1 MEYAFI
7 SHASAVEATWSLA
20 RAKGFSPLDD
30 EGIWMLPSPEHCVT
44 TQEAL
49 EQLMEMGGFKGLGLR
64 SRPIDL
70 LVPTVSSRSRGK
82 LLTCHVWNGFF
93 PERAFIRVH
102 ERVFVSS
109 PLFTVLQLALAP
121 HPSRLSRRLA
131 EEAAAEDARIRHEL
145 GMEGAAATAQ
155 ELLAWEAIAREARAI
170 RTMTDFAGT
179 YRPATSPRD
188 GTSYDTAPLMTCND
202 LKSFLD
208 SQPSMR
214 GARKGYGVAA
224 RAFDR
229 SGSPMETALALL
241 LTLPVEMGGFGL
253 PRPALNR
260 SVPLSPTDRGLTSQ
274 EEMIADLCW
283 EHEGLVIEYDSWER
297 HGRLGA
303 AKIAK
308 DHARANSLTALGW
321 KTLTVGYAQVA
332 SVQGMALLAR
342 QAARL
347 LGCELAEPT
356 DLQKIWRSRLHAL
369 LMPQDE
375 RHA

>member
-1 MEYAFI
+1 
-7 SHASAVEATWSLA
+7 
-20 RAKGFSPLDD
+20 
-30 EGIWMLPSPEHCVT
+30 MLPSPEHCVT

-188 GTSYDTAPLMTCND
+188 GTSYDTAPLMTCDD

-229 SGSPMETALALL
+229 SGSPMETVLALL
-241 LTLPVEMGGFGL
+241 LTLPVEMGGF
-253 PRPALNR
+253 RPAEAGAQPQR
-260 SVPLSPTDRGLTSQ
+260 APLAHRQGLDVAGRDDRRPVLEARRPCYRIRQ
-274 EEMIADLCW
+274 
-283 EHEGLVIEYDSWER
+283 
-297 HGRLGA
+297 LGT
-303 AKIAK
+303 
-308 DHARANSLTALGW
+308 ARA
-321 KTLTVGYAQVA
+321 
-332 SVQGMALLAR
+332 AR
-342 QAARL
+342 HCQDSEGPCA
-347 LGCELAEPT
+347 CELAHGLGVEDAHGWICAGRQRAGHGVARAAGSAPAGMRARRAHRSPE
-356 DLQKIWRSRLHAL
+356 DLALTAPCPAHA
-369 LMPQDE
+369 
-375 RHA
+375 AG